1 MGVISRTSTLPP
13 LFNSTTSKRPPII
26 DIMLDRQIEKL
37 PKTVFYCS
45 KCVNPNQ
52 RPRLQFDENRVCDA
66 CNYSYV
72 KDHLI
77 DWKKREEE
85 LLRLLDKYRSKDGSY
100 DVLVPCSGGK
110 DSGYVAHQLKHVY
123 GMHPL
128 TVTWTPHLYTDIGWK
143 NLQAFIESGF
153 DNILYRPNG
162 IIHRKISR
170 LALELLGDHFEGWG
184 YGANAY
190 PQHMALKLNI
200 PLVFYGENQPAE
212 YGGSVAD
219 KNRSRDDFSDIIHI
233 QYKGQ
238 GGIGMLLEEGLKYGY
253 FTEEEIKKNA
263 AALKYYKLPLLEELE
278 RAGVVKHWFSYY
290 RKWTPQKNYYYA
302 QKHTGFQPNPD
313 GRSEGTY
320 SKYASLDD
328 KTDGF
333 HFYMQFIKFTF
344 GRCTSEA
351 AMEIRCGHITRE
363 EAVALVRKYDGEFP
377 RLYFKEY
384 LDYFDLSEEDFW
396 RIVDKF
402 HTPHLWG
409 KVNGTWRPKYQVE

>member
-1 MGVISRTSTLPP
+1 MNTIMSTGAQP
-13 LFNSTTSKRPPII
+13 LI
-26 DIMLDRQIEKL
+26 DVVLDKQINQL

-45 KCVNPNQ
+45 KCVNSNQ

-66 CNYSYV
+66 CRYAYE
-72 KDHLI
+72 KDSLI

-85 LLRLLDKYRSKDGSY
+85 LLKLLDKYRSRDGSY
-100 DVLVPCSGGK
+100 DVIVACSGGK
-110 DSGYVAHQLKHVY
+110 DSGYVAHQLKYVY

-128 TVTWTPHLYTDIGWK
+128 TVTWTPHIYMDIGWK
-143 NLQAFIESGF
+143 NLQAFIDSGF

-170 LALELLGDHFEGWG
+170 LAFELLGDHFEGWG

-190 PQHMALKLNI
+190 PLHMALRFNI
-200 PLVFYGENQPAE
+200 QLVFYGENQAAE
-212 YGGSVAD
+212 YGGSVAG
-219 KNRSRDDFSDIIHI
+219 KNRCCDDFSDISHI

-238 GGIGMLLEEGLKYGY
+238 RGIDTLLEMGLRYNW
-253 FTEEEIKKNA
+253 FTEEEIKNNA
-263 AALKYYKLPLLEELE
+263 ATLKYYKLPPLEELK
-278 RAGVVKHWFSYY
+278 RAGVTKYWLSYY
-290 RKWTPQKNYYYA
+290 KKWIPQQNYYYA
-302 QKHTGFQPNPD
+302 QKYTGFKPNPD

-333 HFYMQFIKFTF
+333 HFYLQFIKFTF

-351 AMEIRCGHITRE
+351 AMEIRNGHITRE

-377 RLYFKEY
+377 KLYFKEF
-384 LDYFDLSEEDFW
+384 LDYLSLSEEDFW
-396 RIVDKF
+396 RIIDKF
-402 HTPHLWG
+402 RTPHLWEKEG
-409 KVNGTWRPKYQVE
+409 GTWRPKYRVE